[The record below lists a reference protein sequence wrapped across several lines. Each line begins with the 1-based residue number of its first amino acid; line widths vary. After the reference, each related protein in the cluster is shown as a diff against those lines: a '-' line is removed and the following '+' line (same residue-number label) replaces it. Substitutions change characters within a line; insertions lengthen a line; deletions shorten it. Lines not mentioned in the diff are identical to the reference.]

1 MKRNLTTWVLASAV
15 AGAAALA
22 TLTPAPAMA
31 GGDDCTTK
39 KFAFK
44 AVEKA
49 CKSGGRKAAKDLM
62 KAAVK
67 KAKAD
72 GKDMKCKTCHEDTK
86 TFELKDAKEA
96 VENLKPYI

>member
-22 TLTPAPAMA
+22 TLAPATA
-31 GGDDCTTK
+31 QAGDDKCTTK
-39 KFAFK
+39 KFHFK

-49 CKSGGRKAAKDLM
+49 CESGGRKAAKDVM

-67 KAKAD
+67 KAKAA
-72 GKDMKCKTCHEDTK
+72 GKDMKCKSCHEDTK
-86 TFELKDAKEA
+86 EFKLKDEKEA
-96 VENLKPYI
+96 VEKLKPYI